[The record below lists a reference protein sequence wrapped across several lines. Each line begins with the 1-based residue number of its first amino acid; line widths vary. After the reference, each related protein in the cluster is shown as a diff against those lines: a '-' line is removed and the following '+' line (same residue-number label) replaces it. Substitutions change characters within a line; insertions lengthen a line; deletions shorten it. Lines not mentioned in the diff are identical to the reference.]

1 MKFFTQKSTLLTALL
16 LSNAQLHAAGF
27 DNSYF
32 PFQIFTGKSRIEGAS
47 SATNATVKPKMVA
60 ETVTAL
66 GTHSY
71 PKTAVLAEN
80 IYNTRYNPSAG
91 IHYNV
96 KDWLGLTYQY
106 EKPFATDTNYQDNAI
121 GAGFP
126 IHSYLNTNLHSFG
139 ANYIKP
145 YSIGFINVIGGIQI
159 LTGTGSFS
167 TDGWAGD
174 YGPNDNINANLDFGN
189 NTGGFFGVSYEIP
202 AFAVQ
207 LQFMYYTNID
217 ATATGSVDVGTNFY
231 TPICSTL
238 DTVTEQ
244 TPGTCAA
251 ATVNGTS
258 ANITTDSLTVSPKR
272 WHLYAQSG
280 IAPNWLGFAGYS
292 YVNWQ
297 ALPNLTSYY
306 TNPEKVNP
314 FMAGTFSDAVGL
326 GLFEDNGNYWYFGV
340 GNKVTEKLVVTLSA
354 FYDVIRDNP
363 VDDFRVPTRGSNS
376 YSFGSQYAATDK
388 LTLKGRYTYVSVP
401 QTDIVYSINN
411 PFIQGSYQASV
422 DPTAHSVNVGFEY
435 LLS

>member
-1 MKFFTQKSTLLTALL
+1 MKAFTHKSALLTALL
-16 LSNAQLHAAGF
+16 LSSVQSHAAGF

-47 SATNATVKPKMVA
+47 SATNANVQPKMVA
-60 ETVTAL
+60 ETVNAL
-66 GTHSY
+66 GLINF
-71 PKTAVLAEN
+71 PKTDVLSDN

-126 IHSYLNTNLHSFG
+126 IHSYLNTNLHSFA

-145 YSIGFINVIGGIQI
+145 YSIGFINVIGGLQI

-167 TDGWAGD
+167 TDGWAGEFGTD
-174 YGPNDNINANLDFGN
+174 DNISANLDFGN
-189 NTGGFFGVSYEIP
+189 NTGGFLGVSYEIP
-202 AFAVQ
+202 AYAVQ

-217 ATATGSVDVGTNFY
+217 ATATGTVNVGTDFY
-231 TPICSTL
+231 RPICPAL
-238 DTVTEQ
+238 NQ
-244 TPGTCAA
+244 QAGLTPGTCEA
-251 ATVNGTS
+251 ATSNGTS

-306 TNPEKVNP
+306 SNPDQVSLYMIN
-314 FMAGTFSDAVGL
+314 TFPNAVGL
-326 GLFEDNGNYWYFGV
+326 SLFEDNGNYWYFGV
-340 GNKVTEKLVVTLSA
+340 GNKVTEKWVVTLAA
-354 FYDVIRDNP
+354 FYDTINDNP
-363 VDDFRVPTRGSNS
+363 VDDFRVPTRGSSS
-376 YSFGSQYAATDK
+376 YSVGSQYTATDK

-401 QTDIVYSINN
+401 QTDIVYSIDN
-411 PFIQGSYQASV
+411 PFIQGSYLASV
-422 DPTAHSVNVGFEY
+422 DPSAHSVNVGFEY

>member
-1 MKFFTQKSTLLTALL
+1 MKTFFPKSALLTSLL
-16 LSNAQLHAAGF
+16 LSSANVQAAGF

-32 PFQIFTGKSRIEGAS
+32 PFQIYTGKSRIEGAS
-47 SATNATVKPKMVA
+47 SATNANVQPKMEA
-60 ETVTAL
+60 KTVNAL
-66 GTHSY
+66 GLIDF
-71 PKTAVLAEN
+71 PKTAVLTDN

-91 IHYNV
+91 VHYNA

-106 EKPFATDTNYQDNAI
+106 EKPFATDTNYQDNMI

-126 IHSYLNTNLHSFG
+126 IHSYLNTNLHSFA

-145 YSIGFINVIGGIQI
+145 YSIGFINVIGGIQV

-167 TDGWAGD
+167 TDGWAGEFGTD
-174 YGPNDNINANLDFGN
+174 DNTSANLDFGN

-202 AFAVQ
+202 AYAVQ

-217 ATATGSVDVGTNFY
+217 VTATGSISIGQDFY
-231 TPICSTL
+231 KPICTILDQQAGL
-238 DTVTEQ
+238 DT
-244 TPGTCAA
+244 GTCEI
-251 ATVNGTS
+251 ATSNGTS
-258 ANITTDSLTVSPKR
+258 ADITTDSITVSPKR
-272 WHLYAQSG
+272 LHLYAQSG

-306 TNPEKVNP
+306 SNPDQVNP
-314 FMAGTFSDAVGL
+314 FLAATFTNAVGL
-326 GLFEDNGNYWYFGV
+326 NLFEDNGNYWYFGV

-363 VDDFRVPTRGSNS
+363 VDDFRVPTRGSSS

-401 QTDIVYSINN
+401 QTDIVYNIDNA
-411 PFIQGSYQASV
+411 FIQGNYIASV